1 MSVGMAASLCGG
13 CLRGRMRLPLLIKI
27 NRAGHASHGS
37 ATRPALFLIS
47 SERKSL
53 PYRFTVTAYWAIHN
67 ILFLKYT
74 SASFRRLYHKL
85 TVYGMV
91 CLIPYWMIAAAK
103 TGILLN
109 GTEGVIRTWYNKKDR
124 ADLADYNLL
133 LKEVEM
139 GAQGADERLTLLKGS
154 MSNTAQAAVKAA
166 NGGVVALDKLNKGFN
181 WAALGATALNAAI
194 SFGISV
200 LLSAAVSLISNYIH
214 RLERAH
220 QATAET
226 IAEYE
231 KQESSI
237 ASLNDSL
244 DKNYGK
250 LRELHALKD
259 TDKWND
265 TLEEQYK
272 TLQRQTLELE
282 QQLELERSKA
292 TLTQKDVADKLKD
305 EANKNEN
312 QGYVSRIRMDRV
324 AMHTHG
330 GAVNT
335 RAALSESEYIDES
348 IGIIENLNNVQ
359 SNTGRLTAIQVQ
371 QYQDIAREL
380 MRILTLRQ
388 EWIKQGEGNPWLTIE
403 IDQWKELVRTIQGV
417 LNPDIYNFKGPDDT
431 AGYVSRSIESAP
443 KAVYAQIQGADKTDF
458 LNQTSKDSAA
468 YAWVTEQAHKAQ
480 MSVEAY
486 VDELVKLSIMTD
498 NVVPKQDDL
507 ASSLL
512 DIAKVANNDLED
524 AAKAYEALESA
535 VSDYNDAGYITDD
548 TLQAI
553 NDRLPG
559 VLELL
564 MDENGQLTDNAAA
577 AMGSTDSLIKF
588 IRAQLQAQLEA
599 ARTNYQNLVNELNR
613 VKAAADGSAA
623 SMAAVIAAQ
632 ANLALAGKGVQ
643 DAQDALDNFNKY
655 AESGAF
661 TSKGRSGGGG
671 GSKSIYSQQY
681 EEITNLTEHY
691 IKMSELR
698 QKRMSEESDEY
709 KAESKQQFLYYQQLA
724 QQTYAEIS
732 RLRAKGYTEADADFR
747 KLLQNYEGYLNS
759 MYDIAKAMWEQEKQ
773 ERIKAIQQQIDD
785 ENDRWES
792 RKKQLDHEKDYYE
805 ALLDLEERYL
815 DTIGDVHKEIRSLDK
830 ELAAAKAY
838 PEGTNL
844 SLFTDDEHD
853 HLVAQLRDVEA
864 EATDLYTKYQEKLA
878 SVSAE
883 NTYELSHITDEF
895 QRQYEI
901 LLKQYEISKADLAVA
916 RARRELE
923 NVLNERNV
931 AMLVNGVWTWV
942 ADPESVKAAVE
953 AVYDAE
959 QDAEDKLTD
968 LFNTQRTQLLEE
980 TISNIEL
987 QTNIEQAAH
996 DKIIEGL
1003 EKMIEEIED
1012 MEFVFEDFIQQLL
1025 DGADGIAAA
1034 LASAIAAINAAASGI
1049 GGGGPG
1055 GSGPGAGGSYTPKT
1069 GVPVI
1074 AKKGYKEGYT
1084 VMLKPNGEVRVAP
1097 DPILEDIK
1105 KMAHDKNREKVLGRY
1120 AAGGVA
1126 DYTGHAH
1133 LDGSKSS
1140 PEVIF
1145 NSNDAAKLYHLVHTT
1160 PNLVDKLIGNVQAKF
1175 EAILPAGF
1183 KGSGNPSMTTDNS
1196 RKVYWNGNVLMEGH
1210 DADNFLTMLERV
1222 LPVV

>member
-1 MSVGMAASLCGG
+1 
-13 CLRGRMRLPLLIKI
+13 
-27 NRAGHASHGS
+27 
-37 ATRPALFLIS
+37 
-47 SERKSL
+47 
-53 PYRFTVTAYWAIHN
+53 
-67 ILFLKYT
+67 
-74 SASFRRLYHKL
+74 
-85 TVYGMV
+85 
-91 CLIPYWMIAAAK
+91 MIAAAK

-124 ADLADYNLL
+124 ADLANYNLL

-139 GAQGADERLTLLKGS
+139 GAQGADKRLTLLKGS

-166 NGGVVALDKLNKGFN
+166 NGGVVALDKLNRGFN
-181 WAALGATALNAAI
+181 RAALGAAALNAAI
-194 SFGISV
+194 SFGIFV

-214 RLERAH
+214 RLEIAH
-220 QATAET
+220 EATAQT

-244 DKNYGK
+244 DENYGK

-282 QQLELERSKA
+282 QQLELEKAKA

-305 EANKNEN
+305 EAHKNEN
-312 QGYVSRIRMDRV
+312 QGYVSRIRKDRLIL
-324 AMHTHG
+324 HTHG

-359 SNTGRLTAIQVQ
+359 SKTGRLTASQVQ

-380 MRILTLRQ
+380 MRVLTLRQ
-388 EWIKQGEGNPWLTIE
+388 EWIKQGEGNPWLTTE
-403 IDQWKELVRTIQGV
+403 IDQWKELVRIIQGV
-417 LNPDIYNFKGPDDT
+417 LNPDIYNFVGLEDT
-431 AGYVSRSIESAP
+431 TGYVRRSIESALRSGELSQ
-443 KAVYAQIQGADKTDF
+443 AVYAAQIQGADKTDF
-458 LNQTSKDSAA
+458 LNQTSRDSAA

-486 VDELVKLSIMTD
+486 VDELVRLGIMTD
-498 NVVPKQDDL
+498 GVVPKQDDL

-661 TSKGRSGGGG
+661 TSKGKSGGGG

-732 RLRAKGYTEADADFR
+732 RLRAKGYTEANADFR

-830 ELAAAKAY
+830 ELAAAKTY

-1049 GGGGPG
+1049 GGGGGSG
-1055 GSGPGAGGSYTPKT
+1055 GSGSGAGGSYTPKT

-1074 AKKGYKEGYT
+1074 AKEGYT

>member
-1 MSVGMAASLCGG
+1 MGGGRTNVVRPNWTIKQDKAAINQYNTLVG
-13 CLRGRMRLPLLIKI
+13 
-27 NRAGHASHGS
+27 H
-37 ATRPALFLIS
+37 
-47 SERKSL
+47 
-53 PYRFTVTAYWAIHN
+53 
-67 ILFLKYT
+67 
-74 SASFRRLYHKL
+74 
-85 TVYGMV
+85 
-91 CLIPYWMIAAAK
+91 
-103 TGILLN
+103 
-109 GTEGVIRTWYNKKDR
+109 
-124 ADLADYNLL
+124 LAD
-133 LKEVEM
+133 
-139 GAQGADERLTLLKGS
+139 GRLTLDEYNRVLDKLKA
-154 MSNTAQAAVKAA
+154 NATDTAKAAIQAA
-166 NGGVVALDKLNKGFN
+166 NGGTVALKNLGDTFD
-181 WAALGATALNAAI
+181 WAALKAQALNAAVGMGIGLLI
-194 SFGISV
+194 S
-200 LLSAAVSLISNYIH
+200 LAVSTLTTLIDNYT
-214 RLERAH
+214 RRAEIAH
-220 QATAET
+220 EATAET

-282 QQLELERSKA
+282 QQLELEEAKA
-292 TLTQKDVADKLKD
+292 TLNQKDVADKLKD
-305 EANKNEN
+305 EAETTEGVLYYNPVDGNEAPH
-312 QGYVSRIRMDRV
+312 QASWWESFGVSGPITSSTTGLTV
-324 AMHTHG
+324 AW
-330 GAVNT
+330 
-335 RAALSESEYIDES
+335 
-348 IGIIENLNNVQ
+348 VQ
-359 SNTGRLTAIQVQ
+359 SQSETVQDVISKLEEYNAILEDGNELTVEQVEHYRNLARFLSPIIT
-371 QYQDIAREL
+371 QY
-380 MRILTLRQ
+380 Q
-388 EWIKQGEGNPWLTIE
+388 EWIKQGEGNPWLTTE
-403 IDQWKELVRTIQGV
+403 IDQWKDLVSIIQGV
-417 LNPDIYNFKGPDDT
+417 LNPDIYNFVGLEDT
-431 AGYVSRSIESAP
+431 TGYVRRSIESAP

-468 YAWVTEQAHKAQ
+468 YAWVMEQAHAAR
-480 MSVEAY
+480 MSVEEY
-486 VDELVKLSIMTD
+486 VDELVKLDIMTD

-524 AAKAYEALESA
+524 AAEAFEALESA

-623 SMAAVIAAQ
+623 SMDAVIAAQ
-632 ANLALAGKGVQ
+632 NNLALAGKGVQ

-732 RLRAKGYTEADADFR
+732 RLRAKGYTEANADFR

-773 ERIKAIQQQIDD
+773 ERIKAIQKQIDD

-1049 GGGGPG
+1049 GGGGGSG
-1055 GSGPGAGGSYTPKT
+1055 GSGSGAGGSYTPKT

-1074 AKKGYKEGYT
+1074 AKEGYA

>member
-1 MSVGMAASLCGG
+1 MGGGRTNVVRPNWTIKQDKAAINQYNTLVG
-13 CLRGRMRLPLLIKI
+13 
-27 NRAGHASHGS
+27 H
-37 ATRPALFLIS
+37 
-47 SERKSL
+47 
-53 PYRFTVTAYWAIHN
+53 
-67 ILFLKYT
+67 
-74 SASFRRLYHKL
+74 
-85 TVYGMV
+85 
-91 CLIPYWMIAAAK
+91 
-103 TGILLN
+103 
-109 GTEGVIRTWYNKKDR
+109 
-124 ADLADYNLL
+124 LAD
-133 LKEVEM
+133 
-139 GAQGADERLTLLKGS
+139 GRLTLDEYNRVLDKLKA
-154 MSNTAQAAVKAA
+154 NATDTAKAAIQAA
-166 NGGVVALDKLNKGFN
+166 NGGTVALKNLGDTFD
-181 WAALGATALNAAI
+181 WAALKAQALNAAVGMGIGLLI
-194 SFGISV
+194 S
-200 LLSAAVSLISNYIH
+200 LAVSTLTTLIDNYV
-214 RLERAH
+214 RRAEIAH
-220 QATAET
+220 EATAET

-244 DKNYGK
+244 DENYGK

-282 QQLELERSKA
+282 QQLALEEAKA
-292 TLTQKDVADKLKD
+292 TLNQKDVADKLKD
-305 EANKNEN
+305 EAETTEGVLYYNPVDGNEAPH
-312 QGYVSRIRMDRV
+312 QASWWESFGVSGPITSSTTGLTV
-324 AMHTHG
+324 AW
-330 GAVNT
+330 
-335 RAALSESEYIDES
+335 
-348 IGIIENLNNVQ
+348 VQ
-359 SNTGRLTAIQVQ
+359 SQSETVQDVIGKLEEYNAILEDGNELTVEQVEHYRNLAKFLSPIIT
-371 QYQDIAREL
+371 QY
-380 MRILTLRQ
+380 Q
-388 EWIKQGEGNPWLTIE
+388 EWIKQGEGNPWLTVE
-403 IDQWKELVRTIQGV
+403 IDKWKALIRDIQGV
-417 LNPDIYNFKGPDDT
+417 LNPDIYNFVGLEDT
-431 AGYVSRSIESAP
+431 TGYVSRSIESGLESGELSR
-443 KAVYAQIQGADKTDF
+443 AVYVAQIKGADKTDF
-458 LNQTSKDSAA
+458 LNQTSKNSAG
-468 YAWVTEQAHKAQ
+468 YAWVAEQAHNAR
-480 MSVEAY
+480 MSVEEY

-524 AAKAYEALESA
+524 AAEAFEALESA

-632 ANLALAGKGVQ
+632 TSLALAGKGVQ

-661 TSKGRSGGGG
+661 TSKGKSGGGG

-698 QKRMSEESDEY
+698 QKRMNEESSEY
-709 KAESKQQFLYYQQLA
+709 KAESRQQFLYYQQLA
-724 QQTYAEIS
+724 EQTYAEIS
-732 RLRAKGYTEADADFR
+732 RLRAKGYTEANADFR
-747 KLLQNYEGYLNS
+747 KLLQNYESYLGS
-759 MYDIAKAMWEQEKQ
+759 MYSIAKAIWEQEKQ
-773 ERIKAIQQQIDD
+773 ERMEAVQDQIDA
-785 ENDRWES
+785 ENDRWEA
-792 RKKQLDHEKDYYE
+792 REKQLNHERDYYK
-805 ALLDLEERYL
+805 ALLELEQKYL
-815 DTIGDVHKEIRSLDK
+815 DTIGDIHTEIRDLDK
-830 ELAAAKAY
+830 ELAMAKVY

-844 SLFTDDEHD
+844 DLFTDEEHD
-853 HLVAQLRDVEA
+853 RLVAQLRDIEK
-864 EATDLYTKYQEKLA
+864 EATNLYTKYQEKLS
-878 SVSAE
+878 SVAAD

-953 AVYDAE
+953 AVYEAE
-959 QDAEDKLTD
+959 QTSEDALTD

-987 QTNIEQAAH
+987 QRATEEAMH

-1003 EKMIEEIED
+1003 QDQLEQIRKTKFCFEE
-1012 MEFVFEDFIQQLL
+1012 FIKTLL
-1025 DGADGIAAA
+1025 EGADGVAAA
-1034 LASAIAAINAAASGI
+1034 IASLIASLAGFT
-1049 GGGGPG
+1049 GGG
-1055 GSGPGAGGSYTPKT
+1055 S
-1069 GVPVI
+1069 
-1074 AKKGYKEGYT
+1074 KKGGTTTTTKPRND
-1084 VMLKPNGEVRVAP
+1084 LKVYNKRSKN
-1097 DPILEDIK
+1097 DLTQSKHSKNDITQSK
-1105 KMAHDKNREKVLGRY
+1105 RSKNDLTQSKRLKLGGTGRGSSF
-1120 AAGGVA
+1120 ATGGVVNF
-1126 DYTGHAH
+1126 TGPAH
-1133 LDGSKSS
+1133 LDGTQTD

-1145 NSNDAAKLYHLVHTT
+1145 NSADAAKLYHLVHTT
-1160 PNLVDKLIGNVQAKF
+1160 PNLVDKLLGNVQAKF
-1175 EAILPAGF
+1175 EAVLPAGF

>member
-1 MSVGMAASLCGG
+1 MGGGRTNVVRPNWTIKQDKAAINQYNTLVG
-13 CLRGRMRLPLLIKI
+13 
-27 NRAGHASHGS
+27 H
-37 ATRPALFLIS
+37 
-47 SERKSL
+47 
-53 PYRFTVTAYWAIHN
+53 
-67 ILFLKYT
+67 
-74 SASFRRLYHKL
+74 
-85 TVYGMV
+85 
-91 CLIPYWMIAAAK
+91 
-103 TGILLN
+103 
-109 GTEGVIRTWYNKKDR
+109 
-124 ADLADYNLL
+124 LAD
-133 LKEVEM
+133 
-139 GAQGADERLTLLKGS
+139 GRLTLDEYNRVLDKLKA
-154 MSNTAQAAVKAA
+154 NATDTAKAAIQAA
-166 NGGVVALDKLNKGFN
+166 NGGTVALKNLGDTFN
-181 WAALGATALNAAI
+181 WAALKAQALNAAVGMGIGLLI
-194 SFGISV
+194 S
-200 LLSAAVSLISNYIH
+200 LAVSTLTTLIDNYT
-214 RLERAH
+214 RRAEIAH
-220 QATAET
+220 EATAET

-244 DKNYGK
+244 DENYGK

-282 QQLELERSKA
+282 QQLALEEAKDA
-292 TLTQKDVADKLKD
+292 LTQKDVADKLKD
-305 EANKNEN
+305 EAETTEGVLYYNPVDGNEAPH
-312 QGYVSRIRMDRV
+312 QASWWESFGVSGPITSSTTGLTV
-324 AMHTHG
+324 AW
-330 GAVNT
+330 
-335 RAALSESEYIDES
+335 
-348 IGIIENLNNVQ
+348 VQ
-359 SNTGRLTAIQVQ
+359 SQSETVQDVIDKLGEYNAILEDGNELTVEQVERYRNLAAFLSPIIT
-371 QYQDIAREL
+371 QY
-380 MRILTLRQ
+380 Q
-388 EWIKQGEGNPWLTIE
+388 EWIKQGEGNPWLTTE
-403 IDQWKELVRTIQGV
+403 IDQWKELVRIIQGV
-417 LNPDIYNFKGPDDT
+417 LNPDIYNFVGLEDT
-431 AGYVSRSIESAP
+431 TGYVRRSIESAP

-524 AAKAYEALESA
+524 AAEAYEALESA

-632 ANLALAGKGVQ
+632 DNLALAGKGVQ
-643 DAQDALDNFNKY
+643 DAQDALDHFNKY

-671 GSKSIYSQQY
+671 GSKSIYSKEY
-681 EEITNLTEHY
+681 EQITDLTEHY
-691 IKMSELR
+691 IKMSEMR
-698 QKRMSEESDEY
+698 QKRMNEESSEY
-709 KAESKQQFLYYQQLA
+709 KAESRQQFLYYQQLA
-724 QQTYAEIS
+724 EQTYAEIS
-732 RLRAKGYTEADADFR
+732 RLRAKGYTEANADFR
-747 KLLQNYEGYLNS
+747 KLLQNYESYLGS
-759 MYDIAKAMWEQEKQ
+759 MYSIAKAIWEQEKQ
-773 ERIKAIQQQIDD
+773 ERMEAVQDQIDA
-785 ENDRWES
+785 ENDRWEA
-792 RKKQLDHEKDYYE
+792 REKQLNHERDYYK
-805 ALLDLEERYL
+805 ALLELEQKYL
-815 DTIGDVHKEIRSLDK
+815 DTIGDIHTEIRDLDK
-830 ELAAAKAY
+830 ELAMAKVY

-844 SLFTDDEHD
+844 DLFTDEEHD
-853 HLVAQLRDVEA
+853 RLVAQLRDIEK
-864 EATDLYTKYQEKLA
+864 EATNLYTKYQERLS
-878 SVSAE
+878 SVAAD

-953 AVYDAE
+953 AVYEAE
-959 QDAEDKLTD
+959 QTSEDALTD

-987 QTNIEQAAH
+987 QRATEEAMH

-1003 EKMIEEIED
+1003 QDQLEQIRKTKFCFEE
-1012 MEFVFEDFIQQLL
+1012 FIKTLL
-1025 DGADGIAAA
+1025 EGADGVAAA
-1034 LASAIAAINAAASGI
+1034 IASLIASLAGFT
-1049 GGGGPG
+1049 GGG
-1055 GSGPGAGGSYTPKT
+1055 S
-1069 GVPVI
+1069 
-1074 AKKGYKEGYT
+1074 KKGGTTTTTKPRND
-1084 VMLKPNGEVRVAP
+1084 LKVYNKRSKN
-1097 DPILEDIK
+1097 DLTQSKHSKNDITQSK
-1105 KMAHDKNREKVLGRY
+1105 RSKNDLTQSKRLKLGGTGRGSSF
-1120 AAGGVA
+1120 ATGGVVNF
-1126 DYTGHAH
+1126 TGPAH
-1133 LDGSKSS
+1133 LDGTQTD

-1145 NSNDAAKLYHLVHTT
+1145 NSADAAKLYHLVHTT
-1160 PNLVDKLIGNVQAKF
+1160 PNLVDKLLGNVQAKF
-1175 EAILPAGF
+1175 EAVLPAGF

>member
-1 MSVGMAASLCGG
+1 M
-13 CLRGRMRLPLLIKI
+13 
-27 NRAGHASHGS
+27 
-37 ATRPALFLIS
+37 T
-47 SERKSL
+47 
-53 PYRFTVTAYWAIHN
+53 
-67 ILFLKYT
+67 
-74 SASFRRLYHKL
+74 
-85 TVYGMV
+85 
-91 CLIPYWMIAAAK
+91 
-103 TGILLN
+103 
-109 GTEGVIRTWYNKKDR
+109 
-124 ADLADYNLL
+124 
-133 LKEVEM
+133 
-139 GAQGADERLTLLKGS
+139 
-154 MSNTAQAAVKAA
+154 NTAQAAAKAA
-166 NGGVVALDKLNKGFN
+166 NGGVVALDNIDKGSAR
-181 WAALGATALNAAI
+181 AALGAKALNFAANAAASIILSLLVTAIDKLVRRVEIAHQKTADVIAKYNDEQAAI
-194 SFGISV
+194 ESATKSLDENYNKLGELRQLQNSDKWSDELRDQYGQLKLQTAELERQLEIAELQASISQRDV
-200 LLSAAVSLISNYIH
+200 ADALQDEVSKTTGSWYTSRRGEYTVRKAGEFLDYVSLVAPVKDPLKHFGTQEEYTQGAIDRI
-214 RLERAH
+214 
-220 QATAET
+220 AELNK
-226 IAEYE
+226 EYE
-231 KQESSI
+231 KGGKLVGAQAKEYQALASFLSSI
-237 ASLNDSL
+237 ITQYQGWIEQAGDNPYLQPDVDAWKNVVNEIRKILSPDLVGFNPVL
-244 DKNYGK
+244 D
-250 LRELHALKD
+250 
-259 TDKWND
+259 
-265 TLEEQYK
+265 
-272 TLQRQTLELE
+272 
-282 QQLELERSKA
+282 
-292 TLTQKDVADKLKD
+292 LT
-305 EANKNEN
+305 
-312 QGYVSRIRMDRV
+312 GYVKGNIE
-324 AMHTHG
+324 HLQNG
-330 GAVNT
+330 GPNK
-335 RAALSESEYIDES
+335 L
-348 IGIIENLNNVQ
+348 
-359 SNTGRLTAIQVQ
+359 
-371 QYQDIAREL
+371 YQDIL
-380 MRILTLRQ
+380 
-388 EWIKQGEGNPWLTIE
+388 GG
-403 IDQWKELVRTIQGV
+403 IQGKSKI
-417 LNPDIYNFKGPDDT
+417 DILGDVDSQSYQWILKQ
-431 AGYVSRSIESAP
+431 
-443 KAVYAQIQGADKTDF
+443 AQEAR
-458 LNQTSKDSAA
+458 
-468 YAWVTEQAHKAQ
+468 V
-480 MSVEAY
+480 SVEAY
-486 VDELVKLSIMTD
+486 VDELVKLDYVTNDITD
-498 NVVPKQDDL
+498 DNEEF
-507 ASSLL
+507 AASLL
-512 DIAKVANNDLED
+512 SIAKTANNDLE
-524 AAKAYEALESA
+524 AAAEAYEALESA

-623 SMAAVIAAQ
+623 SMNAVIAAQ
-632 ANLALAGKGVQ
+632 TGLALAGKGVQ

-732 RLRAKGYTEADADFR
+732 RLRAKGYTEANADFR

-773 ERIKAIQQQIDD
+773 ERIKAIQEQIDD

-1049 GGGGPG
+1049 GGGGGSG
-1055 GSGPGAGGSYTPKT
+1055 GSGSGAGGSYTPKT

-1074 AKKGYKEGYT
+1074 AKEGYT

-1160 PNLVDKLIGNVQAKF
+1160 PNLVDKLLGNVQAKF
-1175 EAILPAGF
+1175 EAILPSGF

>member
-1 MSVGMAASLCGG
+1 
-13 CLRGRMRLPLLIKI
+13 
-27 NRAGHASHGS
+27 
-37 ATRPALFLIS
+37 
-47 SERKSL
+47 
-53 PYRFTVTAYWAIHN
+53 
-67 ILFLKYT
+67 
-74 SASFRRLYHKL
+74 
-85 TVYGMV
+85 MV
-91 CLIPYWMIAAAK
+91 VAAK

-109 GTEGVIRTWYNKKDR
+109 NEKGVIRTFFSKKDITQ
-124 ADLADYNLL
+124 LTQYNQY
-133 LKEVEM
+133 VEQVKKGVD
-139 GAQGADERLTLLKGS
+139 GAQEKLAEFASS

-166 NGGVVALDKLNKGFN
+166 NGGTVALKNLGDTFD
-181 WAALGATALNAAI
+181 WAALKAQALNAAVGMGIGLLI
-194 SFGISV
+194 S
-200 LLSAAVSLISNYIH
+200 LAVSTLTTLIDNYM
-214 RLERAH
+214 RRAEIAH
-220 QATAET
+220 EATAET

-244 DKNYGK
+244 DENYGK

-282 QQLELERSKA
+282 QQLALEEAKDA
-292 TLTQKDVADKLKD
+292 LTQKDVADKLKD
-305 EANKNEN
+305 EAETTEGVLYYNPVDGNEAPH
-312 QGYVSRIRMDRV
+312 QASWWESFGVSGPITSSTTGLTV
-324 AMHTHG
+324 AW
-330 GAVNT
+330 
-335 RAALSESEYIDES
+335 
-348 IGIIENLNNVQ
+348 VQ
-359 SNTGRLTAIQVQ
+359 SQSETVQDVISKLEEYNAILKDGNELTVEQVEHYRNLAGFLSPIIT
-371 QYQDIAREL
+371 QYQG
-380 MRILTLRQ
+380 
-388 EWIKQGEGNPWLTIE
+388 WIKQGEGNPWLTTE
-403 IDQWKELVRTIQGV
+403 IDQWKNLVGIIQDV
-417 LNPDIYNFKGPDDT
+417 LNPDIYNFKGLEDT
-431 AGYVSRSIESAP
+431 TGYVRRSINSAP
-443 KAVYAQIQGADKTDF
+443 AVYAAQIQGADKTDF
-458 LNQTSKDSAA
+458 LNQTTKDSAA
-468 YAWVTEQAHKAQ
+468 YAWVMEQAHAAQ

-486 VDELVKLSIMTD
+486 VDELVRLGIMTD

-643 DAQDALDNFNKY
+643 DAQDALDHFNKY

-732 RLRAKGYTEADADFR
+732 RLRAKGYTEANADFR

-773 ERIKAIQQQIDD
+773 ERIKAIQKQIDN

-853 HLVAQLRDVEA
+853 HLVAQLRDIEA

-1049 GGGGPG
+1049 GGGGGSG
-1055 GSGPGAGGSYTPKT
+1055 GSGSGAGGSYTPKT

-1074 AKKGYKEGYT
+1074 AKEGYT

-1160 PNLVDKLIGNVQAKF
+1160 PNLVDKLLGNVQAKF
-1175 EAILPAGF
+1175 EAVLPANF
-1183 KGSGNPSMTTDNS
+1183 KSGVNGQITTDNS

>member
-1 MSVGMAASLCGG
+1 
-13 CLRGRMRLPLLIKI
+13 
-27 NRAGHASHGS
+27 
-37 ATRPALFLIS
+37 
-47 SERKSL
+47 
-53 PYRFTVTAYWAIHN
+53 
-67 ILFLKYT
+67 
-74 SASFRRLYHKL
+74 
-85 TVYGMV
+85 MV
-91 CLIPYWMIAAAK
+91 CLIPYWMIVAAK

-124 ADLADYNLL
+124 EYLADYNLL

-139 GAQGADERLTLLKGS
+139 GAQGADKRLQLLTGS

-166 NGGVVALDKLNKGFN
+166 NGGAVALRNLGNTFD
-181 WAALGATALNAAI
+181 WAALKAQALNAAVGMGIGLLI
-194 SFGISV
+194 S
-200 LLSAAVSLISNYIH
+200 LAVSTLTTLIDNYT
-214 RLERAH
+214 RRAEIAH
-220 QATAET
+220 EATAET

-244 DKNYGK
+244 DKNYDK
-250 LRELHALKD
+250 LRELHALKG

-282 QQLELERSKA
+282 QQLALEEAKDA
-292 TLTQKDVADKLKD
+292 LTQKDVADKLKD
-305 EANKNEN
+305 EAETTEGVLYYNPVDGNEAPHQASWWESFGVSGPITSSTTGLTVAWVKS
-312 QGYVSRIRMDRV
+312 QGETVQDVISKLGEYNAILER
-324 AMHTHG
+324 G
-330 GAVNT
+330 GKLTVEQVEHYRNLAEF
-335 RAALSESEYIDES
+335 LSS
-348 IGIIENLNNVQ
+348 II
-359 SNTGRLTAIQVQ
+359 T
-371 QYQDIAREL
+371 QY
-380 MRILTLRQ
+380 Q
-388 EWIKQGEGNPWLTIE
+388 EWIKQGEGNPWLTVE
-403 IDQWKELVRTIQGV
+403 IDNWKDLISIIQGV
-417 LNPDIYNFKGPDDT
+417 LNPDIYNFKGLEDT

-468 YAWVTEQAHKAQ
+468 YAWVMEQAHAAQ

-486 VDELVKLSIMTD
+486 VDELVKLGIMTD

-524 AAKAYEALESA
+524 AAEAFEALESA

-613 VKAAADGSAA
+613 VKAAADGSAV
-623 SMAAVIAAQ
+623 SMAAVFAAR
-632 ANLALAGKGVQ
+632 ANLALAGEGVQ
-643 DAQDALDNFNKY
+643 DAQDALNNFNKY

-671 GSKSIYSQQY
+671 GSKSIYSKEY
-681 EEITNLTEHY
+681 EQITDLTEHY
-691 IKMSELR
+691 IKMSEMR
-698 QKRMSEESDEY
+698 QKRMNEESSEY
-709 KAESKQQFLYYQQLA
+709 KAESRQQFLYYQQLA
-724 QQTYAEIS
+724 EQTYAEIS
-732 RLRAKGYTEADADFR
+732 RLRAKGYTEANADFR
-747 KLLQNYEGYLNS
+747 KLLQNYESYLGS
-759 MYDIAKAMWEQEKQ
+759 MYSIAKAIWEQEKQ
-773 ERIKAIQQQIDD
+773 ERMEAVQDQIDA
-785 ENDRWES
+785 ENDRWEA
-792 RKKQLDHEKDYYE
+792 REKQLNHERDYYK
-805 ALLDLEERYL
+805 ALLELEQKYL
-815 DTIGDVHKEIRSLDK
+815 DTIGDIHTEIRDLDK
-830 ELAAAKAY
+830 ELAMAKVY

-844 SLFTDDEHD
+844 DLFTDEEHD
-853 HLVAQLRDVEA
+853 RLVAQLRDIEK
-864 EATDLYTKYQEKLA
+864 EATNLYTKYQEKLS
-878 SVSAE
+878 SVAAD

-953 AVYDAE
+953 AVYEAE
-959 QDAEDKLTD
+959 QTSEDALTD

-987 QTNIEQAAH
+987 QRATEEAMH

-1003 EKMIEEIED
+1003 QDQLEQIRKTKFCFEE
-1012 MEFVFEDFIQQLL
+1012 FIKTLL
-1025 DGADGIAAA
+1025 EGADGVAAA
-1034 LASAIAAINAAASGI
+1034 IASLIASLAGFT
-1049 GGGGPG
+1049 GGG
-1055 GSGPGAGGSYTPKT
+1055 S
-1069 GVPVI
+1069 
-1074 AKKGYKEGYT
+1074 KKGGTTTTTKPRND
-1084 VMLKPNGEVRVAP
+1084 LKVYNRKSKRFKLGGMVVQPPLP
-1097 DPILEDIK
+1097 DLVGARIRRGSSF
-1105 KMAHDKNREKVLGRY
+1105 AT
-1120 AAGGVA
+1120 GGVVNF
-1126 DYTGHAH
+1126 TGPAY
-1133 LDGSKSS
+1133 LDGTQTD

-1145 NSNDAAKLYHLVHTT
+1145 NSADAAKLYHLVHTT

>member
-1 MSVGMAASLCGG
+1 MVRPNWTIKQDKAAINQYNTLVG
-13 CLRGRMRLPLLIKI
+13 
-27 NRAGHASHGS
+27 H
-37 ATRPALFLIS
+37 
-47 SERKSL
+47 
-53 PYRFTVTAYWAIHN
+53 
-67 ILFLKYT
+67 
-74 SASFRRLYHKL
+74 
-85 TVYGMV
+85 
-91 CLIPYWMIAAAK
+91 
-103 TGILLN
+103 
-109 GTEGVIRTWYNKKDR
+109 
-124 ADLADYNLL
+124 LAD
-133 LKEVEM
+133 
-139 GAQGADERLTLLKGS
+139 GRLTLDEYNRVLGKLKA
-154 MSNTAQAAVKAA
+154 NATDTAKAAIQAA
-166 NGGVVALDKLNKGFN
+166 NGGTVALKNLGGAFD
-181 WAALGATALNAAI
+181 WAALKAQALNAVVGMGIGLLI
-194 SFGISV
+194 S
-200 LLSAAVSLISNYIH
+200 LAVSTLTTLIDNYT
-214 RLERAH
+214 RRAEIAH
-220 QATAET
+220 EATAET

-244 DKNYGK
+244 DENYGK

-282 QQLELERSKA
+282 QQLALEEAKDA
-292 TLTQKDVADKLKD
+292 LTQKDVADKLKA
-305 EANKNEN
+305 EAETTEGVQYYNPVDGNEAPH
-312 QGYVSRIRMDRV
+312 QASWWETFGVSGPITSSTTGLTV
-324 AMHTHG
+324 AW
-330 GAVNT
+330 
-335 RAALSESEYIDES
+335 
-348 IGIIENLNNVQ
+348 VQ
-359 SNTGRLTAIQVQ
+359 SQSETVQDVISKLEEYNAILEQGNKLTVEQAEHYRNLAEFLSPIIT
-371 QYQDIAREL
+371 QY
-380 MRILTLRQ
+380 Q
-388 EWIKQGEGNPWLTIE
+388 EWIKQGEGNPWLTVE
-403 IDQWKELVRTIQGV
+403 IDKWKELVRFIQGV
-417 LNPDIYNFKGPDDT
+417 LNPDIYNFVGLEDT
-431 AGYVSRSIESAP
+431 TGYVSRSIESAP

-468 YAWVTEQAHKAQ
+468 YAWVTEQAHAAQ

-486 VDELVKLSIMTD
+486 VDELVRLDIMTD

-661 TSKGRSGGGG
+661 TSKGKSGGGG

-732 RLRAKGYTEADADFR
+732 RLRAKGYTEANADFR

-773 ERIKAIQQQIDD
+773 ERIKAIQKQIDD

-968 LFNTQRTQLLEE
+968 LFNTQRTLLLEE

-1049 GGGGPG
+1049 GGGGGSG
-1055 GSGPGAGGSYTPKT
+1055 GSGSGAGGSYTPKT

-1074 AKKGYKEGYT
+1074 AKEGYT

-1160 PNLVDKLIGNVQAKF
+1160 PNLVDKLLGNVQAKF

>member
-1 MSVGMAASLCGG
+1 MTKGD
-13 CLRGRMRLPLLIKI
+13 IKDLTFY
-27 NRAGHASHGS
+27 NELVS
-37 ATRPALFLIS
+37 ALGKDNNTPKQLEF
-47 SERKSL
+47 
-53 PYRFTVTAYWAIHN
+53 
-67 ILFLKYT
+67 
-74 SASFRRLYHKL
+74 
-85 TVYGMV
+85 
-91 CLIPYWMIAAAK
+91 
-103 TGILLN
+103 LN
-109 GTEGVIRTWYNKKDR
+109 GSLARLKD
-124 ADLADYNLL
+124 N
-133 LKEVEM
+133 
-139 GAQGADERLTLLKGS
+139 

-181 WAALGATALNAAI
+181 WAALGATALNFAVNAAASIILSLLVTAIDKLVRRVEIAHQKTADVIAQYNDEQAAI
-194 SFGISV
+194 E
-200 LLSAAVSLISNYIH
+200 SA
-214 RLERAH
+214 
-220 QATAET
+220 T
-226 IAEYE
+226 
-231 KQESSI
+231 K
-237 ASLNDSL
+237 SL
-244 DKNYGK
+244 DENYNK
-250 LRELHALKD
+250 LGELRRLQNSDKWSDELKD
-259 TDKWND
+259 
-265 TLEEQYK
+265 QYK
-272 TLQRQTLELE
+272 QLKLQTA
-282 QQLELERSKA
+282 ELERQLA
-292 TLTQKDVADKLKD
+292 TAKLQASISQRDVAGALRDEVSKTTGSWYTSRRGEYTVRKAGEFLDYVSLVAPVKDPLTHFGTQEEYIQSAIGRIAELNEEYEEGGKLVGAQAKEYQALASFLSSIITQYQGWIEQAGD
-305 EANKNEN
+305 NPYLQPDVDAWKNVVNEIRKILN
-312 QGYVSRIRMDRV
+312 PDLVGFNPVLDLTGYVKGNIE
-324 AMHTHG
+324 HLQNG
-330 GAVNT
+330 GPNK
-335 RAALSESEYIDES
+335 L
-348 IGIIENLNNVQ
+348 
-359 SNTGRLTAIQVQ
+359 
-371 QYQDIAREL
+371 YQDIL
-380 MRILTLRQ
+380 
-388 EWIKQGEGNPWLTIE
+388 GG
-403 IDQWKELVRTIQGV
+403 IQGKSKI
-417 LNPDIYNFKGPDDT
+417 DILGDVDSQSYQWILKQ
-431 AGYVSRSIESAP
+431 
-443 KAVYAQIQGADKTDF
+443 AQEAR
-458 LNQTSKDSAA
+458 
-468 YAWVTEQAHKAQ
+468 V
-480 MSVEAY
+480 SVEAY
-486 VDELVKLSIMTD
+486 VDELVKLGYVTNDITD
-498 NVVPKQDDL
+498 DNEEF
-507 ASSLL
+507 AASLL
-512 DIAKVANNDLED
+512 SIAKTANNDLE
-524 AAKAYEALESA
+524 AAAEAFEALESA

-643 DAQDALDNFNKY
+643 DAQDALDHFNKY

-732 RLRAKGYTEADADFR
+732 RLRAKGYTEANADFR

-773 ERIKAIQQQIDD
+773 ERIKAIQKQIDD

-1049 GGGGPG
+1049 GGGGGSG
-1055 GSGPGAGGSYTPKT
+1055 GSGSGAGGSYTPKT

-1074 AKKGYKEGYT
+1074 AKEGYS

-1160 PNLVDKLIGNVQAKF
+1160 PNLVDKLLGNVQAKF
-1175 EAILPAGF
+1175 EAVLPAGF

>member
-1 MSVGMAASLCGG
+1 M
-13 CLRGRMRLPLLIKI
+13 
-27 NRAGHASHGS
+27 
-37 ATRPALFLIS
+37 
-47 SERKSL
+47 
-53 PYRFTVTAYWAIHN
+53 
-67 ILFLKYT
+67 
-74 SASFRRLYHKL
+74 
-85 TVYGMV
+85 
-91 CLIPYWMIAAAK
+91 
-103 TGILLN
+103 
-109 GTEGVIRTWYNKKDR
+109 GVIRSWVTKKDVEQLTR
-124 ADLADYNLL
+124 YNAVLS
-133 LKEVEM
+133 EVKTMSEDTQKNLDKM
-139 GAQGADERLTLLKGS
+139 KSS
-154 MSNTAQAAVKAA
+154 MSNTAKAAIEAA

-220 QATAET
+220 QATAEI

-237 ASLNDSL
+237 ASLNDGL
-244 DKNYGK
+244 DENYSK

-265 TLEEQYK
+265 TLEEQYE

-282 QQLELERSKA
+282 QQLTLEKAKA

-312 QGYVSRIRMDRV
+312 QGHVSRIRMDRV
-324 AMHTHG
+324 NMHTHG

-359 SNTGRLTAIQVQ
+359 SENGRLTASQVQ
-371 QYQDIAREL
+371 QYQEIASEL
-380 MRILTLRQ
+380 MRIVTLRQ
-388 EWIKQGEGNPWLTIE
+388 EWIKQGEGNPWLTTE
-403 IDQWKELVRTIQGV
+403 IDQWKELVRIIQGV
-417 LNPDIYNFKGPDDT
+417 LNPDIYNFKGLEDT
-431 AGYVSRSIESAP
+431 TGYVRRSIDSAP
-443 KAVYAQIQGADKTDF
+443 AVYASQIQGADKTDF

-468 YAWVTEQAHKAQ
+468 YAWVTEQAHAAQ

-486 VDELVKLSIMTD
+486 VDELVRLGIMTD

-559 VLELL
+559 VLDLL

-661 TSKGRSGGGG
+661 TSKGKSGGGG

-732 RLRAKGYTEADADFR
+732 RLRAKGYTEANADFR

-773 ERIKAIQQQIDD
+773 ERIKAIQKQIDD

-1049 GGGGPG
+1049 GGGGGSG
-1055 GSGPGAGGSYTPKT
+1055 GSGSGAGGSYTPKT

-1074 AKKGYKEGYT
+1074 AKEGYA

-1105 KMAHDKNREKVLGRY
+1105 KMAHDKNRKKVLGRY

-1160 PNLVDKLIGNVQAKF
+1160 PNLVDKLLGNVQAKF
-1175 EAILPAGF
+1175 EAVLPAGF
-1183 KGSGNPSMTTDNS
+1183 KGSSNPSMTTDNS

>member
-1 MSVGMAASLCGG
+1 MGGGRTNVVRPNWTIKQDKAA
-13 CLRGRMRLPLLIKI
+13 I
-27 NRAGHASHGS
+27 NRYNTLVGH
-37 ATRPALFLIS
+37 
-47 SERKSL
+47 
-53 PYRFTVTAYWAIHN
+53 
-67 ILFLKYT
+67 
-74 SASFRRLYHKL
+74 
-85 TVYGMV
+85 
-91 CLIPYWMIAAAK
+91 
-103 TGILLN
+103 
-109 GTEGVIRTWYNKKDR
+109 
-124 ADLADYNLL
+124 LAD
-133 LKEVEM
+133 
-139 GAQGADERLTLLKGS
+139 GRLTLDEYNRVLDKLKA
-154 MSNTAQAAVKAA
+154 NATDTAKAAIQAA
-166 NGGVVALDKLNKGFN
+166 NGGTVALKNLGDSFD
-181 WAALGATALNAAI
+181 WAALKAQALNAAVGMGIGLLI
-194 SFGISV
+194 S
-200 LLSAAVSLISNYIH
+200 LAVSTLTTLIDNYT
-214 RLERAH
+214 RRAEIAH
-220 QATAET
+220 EATAET

-244 DKNYGK
+244 DENYGK
-250 LRELHALKD
+250 LRDLHALKD

-282 QQLELERSKA
+282 QQLALEEAKDA
-292 TLTQKDVADKLKD
+292 LTQKDVADKLKD
-305 EANKNEN
+305 EAETTEGVLYYNPVDGNEAPH
-312 QGYVSRIRMDRV
+312 QASWWESFGVSGPITSSTTGLTV
-324 AMHTHG
+324 AW
-330 GAVNT
+330 
-335 RAALSESEYIDES
+335 
-348 IGIIENLNNVQ
+348 VQ
-359 SNTGRLTAIQVQ
+359 SQSETVQDVISKLEEYNAILEQGNELTVEQTEHYRNLAGFLSPIIT
-371 QYQDIAREL
+371 QY
-380 MRILTLRQ
+380 Q
-388 EWIKQGEGNPWLTIE
+388 EWIKQGEGNPWLTTE
-403 IDQWKELVRTIQGV
+403 IDQWKNLVRIIQGV
-417 LNPDIYNFKGPDDT
+417 LNPDIYNFVGLEDT
-431 AGYVSRSIESAP
+431 TGYVLRSIGKLP
-443 KAVYAQIQGADKTDF
+443 QAVYAAKIQGANKTDF
-458 LNQTSKDSAA
+458 LNQTSKDSEA
-468 YAWVTEQAHKAQ
+468 YAWVMKEAHAAQ

-486 VDELVKLSIMTD
+486 VDELVKLGIMTD

-623 SMAAVIAAQ
+623 SIAAVIAAQ
-632 ANLALAGKGVQ
+632 TGLALAGKGVQ
-643 DAQDALDNFNKY
+643 DAQDALDHFNKY

-732 RLRAKGYTEADADFR
+732 RLRAKGYTESNADFR

-773 ERIKAIQQQIDD
+773 ERIKAIQKQIDN

-1049 GGGGPG
+1049 GGGGGPGAGG
-1055 GSGPGAGGSYTPKT
+1055 GSGAGGSYTPKT

-1074 AKKGYKEGYT
+1074 AKKSYT

-1196 RKVYWNGNVLMEGH
+1196 RKVYWNGNVLMEGQ

>member
-1 MSVGMAASLCGG
+1 MLV
-13 CLRGRMRLPLLIKI
+13 I
-27 NRAGHASHGS
+27 
-37 ATRPALFLIS
+37 
-47 SERKSL
+47 
-53 PYRFTVTAYWAIHN
+53 
-67 ILFLKYT
+67 
-74 SASFRRLYHKL
+74 
-85 TVYGMV
+85 
-91 CLIPYWMIAAAK
+91 AAK
-103 TGILLN
+103 TGTLIGGQSATIRSWYSKQDIKDITYYNQLVDLMNRGKLSASELN
-109 GTEGVIRTWYNKKDR
+109 EEIS
-124 ADLADYNLL
+124 DLSQN
-133 LKEVEM
+133 
-139 GAQGADERLTLLKGS
+139 

-166 NGGVVALDKLNKGFN
+166 NGGTVALTNLGKTFD
-181 WAALGATALNAAI
+181 WAALKAQALNAAVGMGIGLLI
-194 SFGISV
+194 S
-200 LLSAAVSLISNYIH
+200 LAVSTLTTLIDNYI
-214 RLERAH
+214 RRVEIAH
-220 QATAET
+220 EATAET
-226 IAEYE
+226 IADYE

-237 ASLNDSL
+237 ASLNNSL
-244 DKNYGK
+244 DENYGK

-282 QQLELERSKA
+282 QQLALEEAKA
-292 TLTQKDVADKLKD
+292 ALTQKDVADKLKD

-312 QGYVSRIRMDRV
+312 QAYASRIRMDRV
-324 AMHTHG
+324 VMHTHG

-335 RAALSESEYIDES
+335 RASLSESEYIDES
-348 IGIIENLNNVQ
+348 IDIIKNLNNVQ
-359 SNTGRLTAIQVQ
+359 SENGRLTASQVQ

-380 MRILTLRQ
+380 MRIVTLRQ
-388 EWIKQGEGNPWLTIE
+388 EWIKQGEGNPWLTVE
-403 IDQWKELVRTIQGV
+403 IDQWKELVRRIQGV
-417 LNPDIYNFKGPDDT
+417 LNPDIYNFVGLEDT
-431 AGYVSRSIESAP
+431 TGYVRRSIESAL
-443 KAVYAQIQGADKTDF
+443 KSGELSQAVYAAQIQGADKTDF

-468 YAWVTEQAHKAQ
+468 YAWVTEQAHKAR

-486 VDELVKLSIMTD
+486 VDELVKLGIMTD

-524 AAKAYEALESA
+524 AAEAFEALESA

-661 TSKGRSGGGG
+661 TSKGKSGGGG

-732 RLRAKGYTEADADFR
+732 RLRAKGYTEANADFR

-773 ERIKAIQQQIDD
+773 ERIKAIQKQIDD

-1049 GGGGPG
+1049 GGGGGSG
-1055 GSGPGAGGSYTPKT
+1055 GSGSGAGGSYTPKT

-1074 AKKGYKEGYT
+1074 AKKGYT

-1160 PNLVDKLIGNVQAKF
+1160 PNLVDKLLGNVQAKF
-1175 EAILPAGF
+1175 EAVLPAGF
-1183 KGSGNPSMTTDNS
+1183 NGSSNPSMTTDNS

>member
-1 MSVGMAASLCGG
+1 
-13 CLRGRMRLPLLIKI
+13 
-27 NRAGHASHGS
+27 
-37 ATRPALFLIS
+37 
-47 SERKSL
+47 
-53 PYRFTVTAYWAIHN
+53 
-67 ILFLKYT
+67 
-74 SASFRRLYHKL
+74 
-85 TVYGMV
+85 MV
-91 CLIPYWMIAAAK
+91 IAAK

-109 GTEGVIRTWYNKKDR
+109 GTKGVIRTWYNKKDI

-139 GAQGADERLTLLKGS
+139 GAQGADKRLQLLTGS
-154 MSNTAQAAVKAA
+154 MSNTAQAAVRAA
-166 NGGVVALDKLNKGFN
+166 NGGTVALTNLGKTFD
-181 WAALGATALNAAI
+181 WAALKAQALNAAVGMGIGLLI
-194 SFGISV
+194 S
-200 LLSAAVSLISNYIH
+200 LAVSTLTTLIDNYI
-214 RLERAH
+214 RRVEIAH
-220 QATAET
+220 EATAET

-237 ASLNDSL
+237 ASLNNSL
-244 DKNYGK
+244 DENYGK

-282 QQLELERSKA
+282 QQLALEESKA
-292 TLTQKDVADKLKD
+292 ALTQKDVADKLKD

-312 QGYVSRIRMDRV
+312 QTYVSRIRMDRV
-324 AMHTHG
+324 VTHTHG

-335 RAALSESEYIDES
+335 RASLSESEYIDES

-359 SNTGRLTAIQVQ
+359 IKTGRLTASQVQ

-380 MRILTLRQ
+380 MRIVTLRQ
-388 EWIKQGEGNPWLTIE
+388 DWIKQGEGNPWLTVE
-403 IDQWKELVRTIQGV
+403 IDQWKELVRIIQGV
-417 LNPDIYNFKGPDDT
+417 LNPDIYNFKGSEDT
-431 AGYVSRSIESAP
+431 TGYVLRSINSLP
-443 KAVYAQIQGADKTDF
+443 QAVYAAKIQGADKTDF

-468 YAWVTEQAHKAQ
+468 YAWVAEQAHNAR
-480 MSVEAY
+480 MSVEEY
-486 VDELVKLSIMTD
+486 VDELVKLGIMTD

-524 AAKAYEALESA
+524 AAEAFEALEGA

-599 ARTNYQNLVNELNR
+599 ARINYQNLVNELNR

-661 TSKGRSGGGG
+661 TSKGKSGGGG
-671 GSKSIYSQQY
+671 GSKSIYSKEY
-681 EEITNLTEHY
+681 EQITDLTEHY
-691 IKMSELR
+691 IKMSEMR
-698 QKRMSEESDEY
+698 QKRMNEESSEY
-709 KAESKQQFLYYQQLA
+709 KAESRQQFLYYQQLA
-724 QQTYAEIS
+724 EQTYAEIS
-732 RLRAKGYTEADADFR
+732 RLRAKGYTEANADFR
-747 KLLQNYEGYLNS
+747 KLLQNYESYLGS
-759 MYDIAKAMWEQEKQ
+759 MYSIAKAIWEQEKQ
-773 ERIKAIQQQIDD
+773 ERIDAIQDQIDA
-785 ENDRWES
+785 ENDRWEA
-792 RKKQLDHEKDYYE
+792 REKQLNHEKDYYE
-805 ALLDLEERYL
+805 ALLELEERYL

-953 AVYDAE
+953 AVYDAKQTSE
-959 QDAEDKLTD
+959 DALTD

-987 QTNIEQAAH
+987 QRAAEEAMH
-996 DKIIEGL
+996 DKIIDGL
-1003 EKMIEEIED
+1003 QDSLEQVQK
-1012 MEFVFEDFIQQLL
+1012 MEFCFEEFIQTLL
-1025 DGADGIAAA
+1025 EGTDGIASAF
-1034 LASAIAAINAAASGI
+1034 ASAIAKLSGVSGSGKA
-1049 GGGGPG
+1049 GGGKNKQIVVSAGSKRPTGLNDGDIIYYRDSG
-1055 GSGPGAGGSYTPKT
+1055 GS
-1069 GVPVI
+1069 V
-1074 AKKGYKEGYT
+1074 
-1084 VMLKPNGEVRVAP
+1084 N
-1097 DPILEDIK
+1097 PILVGGPNPLPIGFAKGSLSKPAYTGTGNEWWNEVILK
-1105 KMAHDKNREKVLGRY
+1105 YGGKGWGPSFST
-1120 AAGGVA
+1120 GGVVNF
-1126 DYTGHAH
+1126 TGPAH
-1133 LDGSKSS
+1133 LDGTQTD
-1140 PEVIF
+1140 PEVVF
-1145 NSNDAAKLYHLVHTT
+1145 NSADAAKLYHLVHTT
-1160 PNLVDKLIGNVQAKF
+1160 PNLVDKLIGNVQTKF
-1175 EAILPAGF
+1175 EAILPSGF
-1183 KGSGNPSMTTDNS
+1183 KGGSNSSMTTDNS

>member
-1 MSVGMAASLCGG
+1 
-13 CLRGRMRLPLLIKI
+13 
-27 NRAGHASHGS
+27 
-37 ATRPALFLIS
+37 
-47 SERKSL
+47 
-53 PYRFTVTAYWAIHN
+53 
-67 ILFLKYT
+67 
-74 SASFRRLYHKL
+74 
-85 TVYGMV
+85 MV
-91 CLIPYWMIAAAK
+91 IAAK

-109 GTEGVIRTWYNKKDR
+109 GTKGVIRTWYNKKDI

-139 GAQGADERLTLLKGS
+139 GAQGADKRLQLLTGS
-154 MSNTAQAAVKAA
+154 MSNTAQAAVRAA
-166 NGGVVALDKLNKGFN
+166 NGGTVALTNLGKTFD
-181 WAALGATALNAAI
+181 WAALKAQALNAAVGMGIGLLI
-194 SFGISV
+194 S
-200 LLSAAVSLISNYIH
+200 LAVSTLTTLIDNYI
-214 RLERAH
+214 RRAEIAH
-220 QATAET
+220 EATAET

-244 DKNYGK
+244 DENYGK

-282 QQLELERSKA
+282 QQLELEESKA
-292 TLTQKDVADKLKD
+292 ALTQKDVADKLKD
-305 EANKNEN
+305 EAEKTEGALYYNPVDDNEAPH
-312 QGYVSRIRMDRV
+312 QASWWESFGVRGPITSSTTGLTV
-324 AMHTHG
+324 AW
-330 GAVNT
+330 
-335 RAALSESEYIDES
+335 
-348 IGIIENLNNVQ
+348 VQ
-359 SNTGRLTAIQVQ
+359 SQSETVQDVIDKLEEYNAILKNGNELTVEQVEHYRNLVEFLSPIIT
-371 QYQDIAREL
+371 QY
-380 MRILTLRQ
+380 Q
-388 EWIKQGEGNPWLTIE
+388 EWIKQGEGNPWLTVE
-403 IDQWKELVRTIQGV
+403 IDKWKELVRYIQGV
-417 LNPDIYNFKGPDDT
+417 LNPDIYNFKGPEDT
-431 AGYVSRSIESAP
+431 TGYVRRSIESAP
-443 KAVYAQIQGADKTDF
+443 KSGELSKAVYAQIQGADKTDF

-468 YAWVTEQAHKAQ
+468 YAWVAEQAHKAQ

-486 VDELVKLSIMTD
+486 VDELVKLGIMTD

-512 DIAKVANNDLED
+512 DIAKVANNDIED

-632 ANLALAGKGVQ
+632 ANLSLAGKGVQ

-698 QKRMSEESDEY
+698 QKRMSEESSEY
-709 KAESKQQFLYYQQLA
+709 KAESRQQFLYYQQLA
-724 QQTYAEIS
+724 EQTYAEIS
-732 RLRAKGYTEADADFR
+732 RLRAKGYTEANADFR
-747 KLLQNYEGYLNS
+747 KLLQNYESYLGS
-759 MYDIAKAMWEQEKQ
+759 MYSIAKAIWEQEKQ
-773 ERIKAIQQQIDD
+773 ERIDAIQDQIDA
-785 ENDRWES
+785 ENDRWEA
-792 RKKQLDHEKDYYE
+792 REKQLNHEKDYYK
-805 ALLDLEERYL
+805 ALLELEQKYL
-815 DTIGDVHKEIRSLDK
+815 DTIGDIHTEIRDLDK
-830 ELAAAKAY
+830 ELAMAKVY

-844 SLFTDDEHD
+844 DLFTDEEHD
-853 HLVAQLRDVEA
+853 RLVAQLRDIEK
-864 EATDLYTKYQEKLA
+864 EATNLYTKYQEKLS
-878 SVSAE
+878 SVAAD

-953 AVYDAE
+953 AVYEAE
-959 QDAEDKLTD
+959 QTSEDALTD

-987 QTNIEQAAH
+987 QRATEEAMH

-1003 EKMIEEIED
+1003 QDQLEQIRKTKFCFEE
-1012 MEFVFEDFIQQLL
+1012 FIKTLL
-1025 DGADGIAAA
+1025 EGADGVAAA
-1034 LASAIAAINAAASGI
+1034 IASLIASLAGFT
-1049 GGGGPG
+1049 GGG
-1055 GSGPGAGGSYTPKT
+1055 S
-1069 GVPVI
+1069 
-1074 AKKGYKEGYT
+1074 KKGGTTTTTKPRND
-1084 VMLKPNGEVRVAP
+1084 LKVYNKRS
-1097 DPILEDIK
+1097 
-1105 KMAHDKNREKVLGRY
+1105 KNNLTQSKHSKNDLTQSKRSKNDLTQSKRLKLGGTGRGSSF
-1120 AAGGVA
+1120 ATGGVVNF
-1126 DYTGHAH
+1126 TGPAH
-1133 LDGSKSS
+1133 LDGTQTD

-1145 NSNDAAKLYHLVHTT
+1145 NSADAAKLYHLVHTT
-1160 PNLVDKLIGNVQAKF
+1160 PNLVDKLLGNVQAKF
-1175 EAILPAGF
+1175 EAVLPAGF

>member
-1 MSVGMAASLCGG
+1 
-13 CLRGRMRLPLLIKI
+13 MRLPLLIKI

-67 ILFLKYT
+67 ILFLKHT
-74 SASFRRLYHKL
+74 PASFRRLYHKL

-109 GTEGVIRTWYNKKDR
+109 GTKGVIRTWYNKKDIEY
-124 ADLADYNLL
+124 LADYNLL

-139 GAQGADERLTLLKGS
+139 GAQGADKRLQLLTGS

-166 NGGVVALDKLNKGFN
+166 NGGTVALKNLGYAFD
-181 WAALGATALNAAI
+181 WAALKAQALNAAVGMGIGLLI
-194 SFGISV
+194 S
-200 LLSAAVSLISNYIH
+200 LAVSTLTTLIDNYI
-214 RLERAH
+214 RRVEIAH
-220 QATAET
+220 EATAQT

-244 DKNYGK
+244 DENYGK

-265 TLEEQYK
+265 TLKEQYK
-272 TLQRQTLELE
+272 TLQRHTLELE

-312 QGYVSRIRMDRV
+312 QGHVSRIRMDRV
-324 AMHTHG
+324 IMHTHG

-348 IGIIENLNNVQ
+348 IGIIENLNSVQ
-359 SNTGRLTAIQVQ
+359 SKTGRLTAIQVQ

-380 MRILTLRQ
+380 MKILTLRQ
-388 EWIKQGEGNPWLTIE
+388 EWIKQGEGNPWLTTE
-403 IDQWKELVRTIQGV
+403 IDQWKELVRSIQGV
-417 LNPDIYNFKGPDDT
+417 LNPDIYNFVGLEDT
-431 AGYVSRSIESAP
+431 TGYVSRSINSALRSGELSQ
-443 KAVYAQIQGADKTDF
+443 AVYAQIQGADKTDF

-468 YAWVTEQAHKAQ
+468 YAWVTEQAHAAQ

-486 VDELVKLSIMTD
+486 VDELVRLDIMTD

-623 SMAAVIAAQ
+623 SMNAVIAAQ
-632 ANLALAGKGVQ
+632 TGLALAGKGVQ

-698 QKRMSEESDEY
+698 QKRMSKESDEY

-732 RLRAKGYTEADADFR
+732 RLRAKGYTEANADFR

-773 ERIKAIQQQIDD
+773 ERIKAIQKQIDD

-1049 GGGGPG
+1049 GGGSGGG
-1055 GSGPGAGGSYTPKT
+1055 GSGAGGSYTPKT

-1074 AKKGYKEGYT
+1074 AKGVPVIAKEGYT

-1183 KGSGNPSMTTDNS
+1183 NGSGNPSMTTDNS
-1196 RKVYWNGNVLMEGH
+1196 RKVYWNGNVLMEGQ

>member
-1 MSVGMAASLCGG
+1 MISAA
-13 CLRGRMRLPLLIKI
+13 
-27 NRAGHASHGS
+27 
-37 ATRPALFLIS
+37 T
-47 SERKSL
+47 
-53 PYRFTVTAYWAIHN
+53 
-67 ILFLKYT
+67 
-74 SASFRRLYHKL
+74 
-85 TVYGMV
+85 
-91 CLIPYWMIAAAK
+91 
-103 TGILLN
+103 TGVLLN
-109 GTEGVIRTWYNKKDR
+109 GKKGIIKTWASKKDVT
-124 ADLADYNLL
+124 DLTSYNGLL
-133 LKEVEM
+133 DLINKSTNPDNIKKLNEEMSRLK
-139 GAQGADERLTLLKGS
+139 DN
-154 MSNTAQAAVKAA
+154 MSNTAQAAVRAA
-166 NGGVVALDKLNKGFN
+166 NGGVVALSNLKKGFD

-214 RLERAH
+214 RTEIAH
-220 QATAET
+220 EATAET

-231 KQESSI
+231 KQESSL

-244 DKNYGK
+244 DENYGK

-282 QQLELERSKA
+282 QQLELEEAKA

-324 AMHTHG
+324 VTHTHG

-359 SNTGRLTAIQVQ
+359 SKTGRLTAIQVQ

-388 EWIKQGEGNPWLTIE
+388 EWIKQGEGNPWLTTE

-417 LNPDIYNFKGPDDT
+417 LNPDIYNFVGLEDT
-431 AGYVSRSIESAP
+431 TGYVRRSIDSAL
-443 KAVYAQIQGADKTDF
+443 KSGELSQAVYAAQIQGADKTDF

-486 VDELVKLSIMTD
+486 VDELVRLGIMTD

-661 TSKGRSGGGG
+661 TSKGKSGGGG

-732 RLRAKGYTEADADFR
+732 RLRAKGYTEANADFR

-773 ERIKAIQQQIDD
+773 ERIKAIQEQIDD

-815 DTIGDVHKEIRSLDK
+815 DTIGDVHKEIRSLDR

-1049 GGGGPG
+1049 GGGGGSG
-1055 GSGPGAGGSYTPKT
+1055 GSGSGAGGSYTPKT

-1074 AKKGYKEGYT
+1074 AKEGYT

-1105 KMAHDKNREKVLGRY
+1105 KMAHDKNRKKVLGRY

-1160 PNLVDKLIGNVQAKF
+1160 PNLVDKLLGNVQAKF
-1175 EAILPAGF
+1175 EAVLPAGF

>member
-1 MSVGMAASLCGG
+1 
-13 CLRGRMRLPLLIKI
+13 
-27 NRAGHASHGS
+27 
-37 ATRPALFLIS
+37 
-47 SERKSL
+47 
-53 PYRFTVTAYWAIHN
+53 
-67 ILFLKYT
+67 
-74 SASFRRLYHKL
+74 
-85 TVYGMV
+85 
-91 CLIPYWMIAAAK
+91 MIVAAK

-109 GTEGVIRTWYNKKDR
+109 GTKGVIRTWYNKKDIE
-124 ADLADYNLL
+124 DLTDYNLL

-139 GAQGADERLTLLKGS
+139 GAQGADIRLASLKGS
-154 MSNTAQAAVKAA
+154 MSSTAQAAVKAA
-166 NGGVVALDKLNKGFN
+166 NGGTVALTNLGKTFD
-181 WAALGATALNAAI
+181 WAALKAQALNAAVGMGIGLLI
-194 SFGISV
+194 S
-200 LLSAAVSLISNYIH
+200 LAVSTLTTLIDNYIR
-214 RLERAH
+214 RLEIAH
-220 QATAET
+220 EATAET

-272 TLQRQTLELE
+272 TLQNQTLELE
-282 QQLELERSKA
+282 QQLALEEAKVA
-292 TLTQKDVADKLKD
+292 LTQKDVADKLKD

-312 QGYVSRIRMDRV
+312 QTYVSRIRMDRV
-324 AMHTHG
+324 VMHSHG

-335 RAALSESEYIDES
+335 RDALSESEYIDES

-359 SNTGRLTAIQVQ
+359 SENGRLTASQVQ

-388 EWIKQGEGNPWLTIE
+388 EWIKQGEGNPWLTTE
-403 IDQWKELVRTIQGV
+403 IDQWKELVRIIQGV
-417 LNPDIYNFKGPDDT
+417 LNPDIYNFVGLEDT
-431 AGYVSRSIESAP
+431 TGYVSRSIESAL
-443 KAVYAQIQGADKTDF
+443 KSGELSQAVYAAQIQGADKTDF

-468 YAWVTEQAHKAQ
+468 YAWVTEQAHKAR

-486 VDELVKLSIMTD
+486 VDELVKLGIMTD

-524 AAKAYEALESA
+524 AAEAFEALESA

-632 ANLALAGKGVQ
+632 ANLSLAGKGVQ

-732 RLRAKGYTEADADFR
+732 RLRAKGYTAANADFR

-773 ERIKAIQQQIDD
+773 ERIKAIQKQIDD

-1049 GGGGPG
+1049 GGSG
-1055 GSGPGAGGSYTPKT
+1055 GSGGSGSGAGGSYTPKT

-1074 AKKGYKEGYT
+1074 AKKGYT

-1160 PNLVDKLIGNVQAKF
+1160 PNLVDKLLGNVQAKF
-1175 EAILPAGF
+1175 EAVLPAGF
-1183 KGSGNPSMTTDNS
+1183 NGSSNPSMTTDNS

>member
-1 MSVGMAASLCGG
+1 
-13 CLRGRMRLPLLIKI
+13 
-27 NRAGHASHGS
+27 
-37 ATRPALFLIS
+37 
-47 SERKSL
+47 
-53 PYRFTVTAYWAIHN
+53 
-67 ILFLKYT
+67 
-74 SASFRRLYHKL
+74 
-85 TVYGMV
+85 MV
-91 CLIPYWMIAAAK
+91 VAAK

-109 GTEGVIRTWYNKKDR
+109 DEKGVIRTFFSKKDIKQ
-124 ADLADYNLL
+124 LTQYNQY
-133 LKEVEM
+133 VEQVKKGVD
-139 GAQGADERLTLLKGS
+139 GAQEKLAEFGS
-154 MSNTAQAAVKAA
+154 SMTNTAQAAAKAA
-166 NGGVVALDKLNKGFN
+166 NGGTVALKNLGDTFN
-181 WAALGATALNAAI
+181 WAALKAQALNAAVGMGIGLLI
-194 SFGISV
+194 S
-200 LLSAAVSLISNYIH
+200 LAVSTLTTLIDNYI
-214 RLERAH
+214 RRAEIAH
-220 QATAET
+220 EATAET

-244 DKNYGK
+244 DENYGK

-282 QQLELERSKA
+282 QQLALESAKA

-312 QGYVSRIRMDRV
+312 QAYVSRIRMDRV

-330 GAVNT
+330 GVVNT

-348 IGIIENLNNVQ
+348 IGIIKNLNNVQ
-359 SNTGRLTAIQVQ
+359 SENGRLTASQVQ
-371 QYQDIAREL
+371 QYQDIASEL
-380 MRILTLRQ
+380 MRIVTLRQ
-388 EWIKQGEGNPWLTIE
+388 EWIKQGEGNPWLTTE
-403 IDQWKELVRTIQGV
+403 IDQWKELVRIIQDV
-417 LNPDIYNFKGPDDT
+417 LNPDIYNFKGLEDT
-431 AGYVSRSIESAP
+431 TGYVRRSIESALQSGELSQ
-443 KAVYAQIQGADKTDF
+443 AVYAAQIQGADKTDF

-468 YAWVTEQAHKAQ
+468 YAWVTEQAHAAQ

-486 VDELVKLSIMTD
+486 VDELVKLGIMTD

-643 DAQDALDNFNKY
+643 DAQDALDHFNKY

-732 RLRAKGYTEADADFR
+732 RLRAKGYTESNADFR

-773 ERIKAIQQQIDD
+773 ERIKAIQKQIDD

-1049 GGGGPG
+1049 GGGGGSG
-1055 GSGPGAGGSYTPKT
+1055 GSGSGAGGSYTPKT

-1074 AKKGYKEGYT
+1074 AKEGYA

-1105 KMAHDKNREKVLGRY
+1105 KMAHDKNRKKVLGRY

-1160 PNLVDKLIGNVQAKF
+1160 PNLVDKLLGNVQAKF
-1175 EAILPAGF
+1175 EAVLPAGF

>member
-1 MSVGMAASLCGG
+1 MGGGRTNVVRPNWTIKQDKAAINQYNTLVG
-13 CLRGRMRLPLLIKI
+13 
-27 NRAGHASHGS
+27 H
-37 ATRPALFLIS
+37 
-47 SERKSL
+47 
-53 PYRFTVTAYWAIHN
+53 
-67 ILFLKYT
+67 
-74 SASFRRLYHKL
+74 
-85 TVYGMV
+85 
-91 CLIPYWMIAAAK
+91 
-103 TGILLN
+103 
-109 GTEGVIRTWYNKKDR
+109 
-124 ADLADYNLL
+124 LAD
-133 LKEVEM
+133 
-139 GAQGADERLTLLKGS
+139 GRLTLDEYNRVLDKLKA
-154 MSNTAQAAVKAA
+154 NATDTAKAAIQAA
-166 NGGVVALDKLNKGFN
+166 NGGTVALKNLGDTFD
-181 WAALGATALNAAI
+181 WAALKAQALNAAVGMGIGLLI
-194 SFGISV
+194 S
-200 LLSAAVSLISNYIH
+200 LAVSTLTTLIDNYT
-214 RLERAH
+214 RRAEIAH
-220 QATAET
+220 EATAET

-282 QQLELERSKA
+282 QQLALEEAKA
-292 TLTQKDVADKLKD
+292 TLNQKDVADKLKD
-305 EANKNEN
+305 EAETTEGVLYYNPVDGNEAPH
-312 QGYVSRIRMDRV
+312 QASWWESFGVSGPITSSTTGLTV
-324 AMHTHG
+324 AW
-330 GAVNT
+330 
-335 RAALSESEYIDES
+335 
-348 IGIIENLNNVQ
+348 VQ
-359 SNTGRLTAIQVQ
+359 SQSETVQDVISKLEEYNAILEQGNELTVEQVEHYRNLAEFLSPIIT
-371 QYQDIAREL
+371 QY
-380 MRILTLRQ
+380 Q
-388 EWIKQGEGNPWLTIE
+388 EWIKQGEGNPWLTVE
-403 IDQWKELVRTIQGV
+403 IDKWKDLVRFIQDV
-417 LNPDIYNFKGPDDT
+417 LNPDIYNFKGLEDT
-431 AGYVSRSIESAP
+431 TGYVRRSIESAP

-623 SMAAVIAAQ
+623 SIAAVIAAQ
-632 ANLALAGKGVQ
+632 TGLALAGKGVQ

-691 IKMSELR
+691 IKMSEMR
-698 QKRMSEESDEY
+698 QKRMNEESSEY
-709 KAESKQQFLYYQQLA
+709 KAESRQQFLYYQQLA
-724 QQTYAEIS
+724 EQTYAEIS
-732 RLRAKGYTEADADFR
+732 RLRAKGYTEANADFR
-747 KLLQNYEGYLNS
+747 KLLQNYESYLGS
-759 MYDIAKAMWEQEKQ
+759 MYSIAKAIWEQEKQ
-773 ERIKAIQQQIDD
+773 ERMEAVQDQIDA
-785 ENDRWES
+785 ENDRWEA
-792 RKKQLDHEKDYYE
+792 REKQLNHEKDYYK
-805 ALLDLEERYL
+805 ALLELEQNYL
-815 DTIGDVHKEIRSLDK
+815 DTIGDIHTEIRDLDK
-830 ELAAAKAY
+830 ELAMAKVY

-844 SLFTDDEHD
+844 DLFTDEEHD
-853 HLVAQLRDVEA
+853 RLVAQLRDIEK
-864 EATDLYTKYQEKLA
+864 EATNLYTKYQEKLS
-878 SVSAE
+878 SVAAD

-953 AVYDAE
+953 AVYEAE
-959 QDAEDKLTD
+959 QTSEDALTD

-987 QTNIEQAAH
+987 QRATEEAMH
-996 DKIIEGL
+996 DKIIDGL
-1003 EKMIEEIED
+1003 QDSLEQVQK
-1012 MEFVFEDFIQQLL
+1012 MEFCFEEFIQTLL
-1025 DGADGIAAA
+1025 EGTDGIASAF
-1034 LASAIAAINAAASGI
+1034 ASAIAKLSGAFGNGKA
-1049 GGGGPG
+1049 GGGKNKQIVVSAGSKRPTGLNDGDIIYYRDSG
-1055 GSGPGAGGSYTPKT
+1055 GS
-1069 GVPVI
+1069 V
-1074 AKKGYKEGYT
+1074 
-1084 VMLKPNGEVRVAP
+1084 N
-1097 DPILEDIK
+1097 PILVGGPNPLPIGFAKGSLSKPAYTGKGNEWWNEVILK
-1105 KMAHDKNREKVLGRY
+1105 YGGKGWGPSFST
-1120 AAGGVA
+1120 GGVVNF
-1126 DYTGHAH
+1126 TGPAH
-1133 LDGSKSS
+1133 LDGTQTD
-1140 PEVIF
+1140 PEVVF
-1145 NSNDAAKLYHLVHTT
+1145 NSADAAKLYHLVHTT
-1160 PNLVDKLIGNVQAKF
+1160 PNLVDKLMGDVQAKF

>member
-1 MSVGMAASLCGG
+1 M
-13 CLRGRMRLPLLIKI
+13 
-27 NRAGHASHGS
+27 
-37 ATRPALFLIS
+37 
-47 SERKSL
+47 
-53 PYRFTVTAYWAIHN
+53 
-67 ILFLKYT
+67 T
-74 SASFRRLYHKL
+74 S
-85 TVYGMV
+85 
-91 CLIPYWMIAAAK
+91 
-103 TGILLN
+103 
-109 GTEGVIRTWYNKKDR
+109 
-124 ADLADYNLL
+124 
-133 LKEVEM
+133 
-139 GAQGADERLTLLKGS
+139 
-154 MSNTAQAAVKAA
+154 TAQAAAKAA

-200 LLSAAVSLISNYIH
+200 LLSAAVSVISNYIH
-214 RLERAH
+214 RAERAH
-220 QATAET
+220 QATADV
-226 IAEYE
+226 IAKYNDE
-231 KQESSI
+231 QAAIES
-237 ASLNDSL
+237 ATKSL
-244 DKNYGK
+244 DENYNK
-250 LRELHALKD
+250 LGELRQLQNS
-259 TDKWND
+259 DKWSD
-265 TLEEQYK
+265 ELRDQYK
-272 TLQRQTLELE
+272 QLKLQTA
-282 QQLELERSKA
+282 ELERQLEVAELQASIS
-292 TLTQKDVADKLKD
+292 QRDVADALQDEVSKTTGSWYTSSLGEYTVRKAGDFLDYVSLAASFKNPLQHFGTQEEYTQGAIDRIAELNKEYKKGGKLVGAQAKEYQALASFLSSIITQYQGWIEQAGD
-305 EANKNEN
+305 NPYLQPDVDAWKNVVNEIRKILSPDLVGFN
-312 QGYVSRIRMDRV
+312 PVLDLTGYVKGNIE
-324 AMHTHG
+324 HLQNG
-330 GAVNT
+330 GPNK
-335 RAALSESEYIDES
+335 L
-348 IGIIENLNNVQ
+348 
-359 SNTGRLTAIQVQ
+359 
-371 QYQDIAREL
+371 YQDIL
-380 MRILTLRQ
+380 
-388 EWIKQGEGNPWLTIE
+388 GG
-403 IDQWKELVRTIQGV
+403 IQGKSKI
-417 LNPDIYNFKGPDDT
+417 DILGDVDSQSYQWILKQ
-431 AGYVSRSIESAP
+431 
-443 KAVYAQIQGADKTDF
+443 AQEAR
-458 LNQTSKDSAA
+458 
-468 YAWVTEQAHKAQ
+468 V
-480 MSVEAY
+480 SVEAY
-486 VDELVKLSIMTD
+486 VDELVKLGYVTNDITD
-498 NVVPKQDDL
+498 DNEEF
-507 ASSLL
+507 AASLL
-512 DIAKVANNDLED
+512 SIAKTANNDLED
-524 AAKAYEALESA
+524 AAEAFEALESA

-623 SMAAVIAAQ
+623 SMSAVIAAQ
-632 ANLALAGKGVQ
+632 DNLALAGKGVQ

-732 RLRAKGYTEADADFR
+732 RLRAKGYTAANADFR

-773 ERIKAIQQQIDD
+773 ERIKAIQKQIDN

-1049 GGGGPG
+1049 GGGGGSG
-1055 GSGPGAGGSYTPKT
+1055 GSGSGAGGSYTPKT

-1074 AKKGYKEGYT
+1074 AKEGYT

-1160 PNLVDKLIGNVQAKF
+1160 PNLVDKLLGNVQAKF
-1175 EAILPAGF
+1175 EAVLPAGF

>member
-1 MSVGMAASLCGG
+1 M
-13 CLRGRMRLPLLIKI
+13 
-27 NRAGHASHGS
+27 
-37 ATRPALFLIS
+37 
-47 SERKSL
+47 
-53 PYRFTVTAYWAIHN
+53 
-67 ILFLKYT
+67 
-74 SASFRRLYHKL
+74 
-85 TVYGMV
+85 
-91 CLIPYWMIAAAK
+91 
-103 TGILLN
+103 
-109 GTEGVIRTWYNKKDR
+109 GVIRSWVTKKDVEQLTR
-124 ADLADYNLL
+124 YNAVLS
-133 LKEVEM
+133 EVKTMSEDTQKNLDKM
-139 GAQGADERLTLLKGS
+139 KSS
-154 MSNTAQAAVKAA
+154 MSNTAKAAIEAA

-250 LRELHALKD
+250 LSELHALKD

-272 TLQRQTLELE
+272 TLQNQTLELE
-282 QQLELERSKA
+282 QQLALEEAKA
-292 TLTQKDVADKLKD
+292 ALTQKDVADKLKD

-312 QGYVSRIRMDRV
+312 QTHVSRIRMDRV
-324 AMHTHG
+324 VMHTHG

-348 IGIIENLNNVQ
+348 IGIIKNLNNVQ
-359 SNTGRLTAIQVQ
+359 SQTGRLTAIQVQ

-388 EWIKQGEGNPWLTIE
+388 EWIKQGEGNPWLKTE
-403 IDQWKELVRTIQGV
+403 IDQWKELVRRIQGV
-417 LNPDIYNFKGPDDT
+417 LNPDIYNFVGLENT
-431 AGYVSRSIESAP
+431 TGYVRRSINSALQSGELSR
-443 KAVYAQIQGADKTDF
+443 ALYAAQIKGADKTDF

-468 YAWVTEQAHKAQ
+468 YAWVAEQAHNAR
-480 MSVEAY
+480 MSVEEY
-486 VDELVKLSIMTD
+486 VDELVKLGIMTD

-613 VKAAADGSAA
+613 VKAAADSSAA
-623 SMAAVIAAQ
+623 SMAAVNAAQ
-632 ANLALAGKGVQ
+632 DNLALAGKGVQ

-724 QQTYAEIS
+724 EQTYAEIS
-732 RLRAKGYTEADADFR
+732 RLRAKGYTEANADFR
-747 KLLQNYEGYLNS
+747 KLLQNYESYLGS
-759 MYDIAKAMWEQEKQ
+759 MYSIAKAIWEQEKQ
-773 ERIKAIQQQIDD
+773 ERMEAVQDQIDA
-785 ENDRWES
+785 ENDRWEA
-792 RKKQLDHEKDYYE
+792 REKQLNHEKDYYK
-805 ALLDLEERYL
+805 ALLELEQKYL
-815 DTIGDVHKEIRSLDK
+815 DTIGDIHTEIRDLDK
-830 ELAAAKAY
+830 ELAMAKVY

-844 SLFTDDEHD
+844 DLFTDEEHD
-853 HLVAQLRDVEA
+853 RLVAQLRDIEK
-864 EATDLYTKYQEKLA
+864 EATNLYTKYQEKLS
-878 SVSAE
+878 SVAAD

-953 AVYDAE
+953 AVYEAE
-959 QDAEDKLTD
+959 QTSEDALTD

-987 QTNIEQAAH
+987 QRATEEAMH

-1003 EKMIEEIED
+1003 QDQLEQIRKTKFCFEE
-1012 MEFVFEDFIQQLL
+1012 FIKTLL
-1025 DGADGIAAA
+1025 EGADGVAAA
-1034 LASAIAAINAAASGI
+1034 IASLIASLAGFT
-1049 GGGGPG
+1049 GGG
-1055 GSGPGAGGSYTPKT
+1055 S
-1069 GVPVI
+1069 
-1074 AKKGYKEGYT
+1074 KKGGTTTTTKPRND
-1084 VMLKPNGEVRVAP
+1084 LKVYNKRS
-1097 DPILEDIK
+1097 
-1105 KMAHDKNREKVLGRY
+1105 KNDLTQSKRLKLGGTGRGSSF
-1120 AAGGVA
+1120 ATGGVVNF
-1126 DYTGHAH
+1126 TGPAH
-1133 LDGSKSS
+1133 LDGTQTD

-1145 NSNDAAKLYHLVHTT
+1145 NSADAAKLYHLVHTT
-1160 PNLVDKLIGNVQAKF
+1160 PNLVDKLLGNVQAKF

>member
-1 MSVGMAASLCGG
+1 M
-13 CLRGRMRLPLLIKI
+13 
-27 NRAGHASHGS
+27 
-37 ATRPALFLIS
+37 
-47 SERKSL
+47 
-53 PYRFTVTAYWAIHN
+53 
-67 ILFLKYT
+67 
-74 SASFRRLYHKL
+74 
-85 TVYGMV
+85 
-91 CLIPYWMIAAAK
+91 
-103 TGILLN
+103 
-109 GTEGVIRTWYNKKDR
+109 GVIRSWLTKGDIKDLTFYNELVSALGKDNNTPKQLEFLNGS
-124 ADLADYNLL
+124 LAR
-133 LKEVEM
+133 LK
-139 GAQGADERLTLLKGS
+139 DN
-154 MSNTAQAAVKAA
+154 MSNTAQAAVQAA

-181 WAALGATALNAAI
+181 WAALGAQALNAAI

-200 LLSAAVSLISNYIH
+200 LLSAAVSLISNYVH
-214 RLERAH
+214 RAERAH
-220 QATAET
+220 EATADVIAQYNDEQAT
-226 IAEYE
+226 I
-231 KQESSI
+231 ES
-237 ASLNDSL
+237 ATKSL
-244 DKNYGK
+244 DENYNK
-250 LRELHALKD
+250 LGELRQLQNS
-259 TDKWND
+259 DKWSD
-265 TLEEQYK
+265 ELKEQYK
-272 TLQRQTLELE
+272 QLKLQTA
-282 QQLELERSKA
+282 ELERQLEIAELQAGIS
-292 TLTQKDVADKLKD
+292 QRDVADALRDEVSKTTDSWYTSYTDEHTGEYTVRKAEGFSDYFAIATSFTNPFIHFGTQEEYTQYAIDRIAELNKEYENGGKLVGKQAKEYQALASFLSSIVTQYQGWIEQAGD
-305 EANKNEN
+305 NPYLQPDVDAWKNVVNEIRKILN
-312 QGYVSRIRMDRV
+312 PDLVGFNPVLDLNGYVESNIK
-324 AMHTHG
+324 HLKNG
-330 GAVNT
+330 GPN
-335 RAALSESEYIDES
+335 
-348 IGIIENLNNVQ
+348 
-359 SNTGRLTAIQVQ
+359 RL
-371 QYQDIAREL
+371 YQDIL
-380 MRILTLRQ
+380 
-388 EWIKQGEGNPWLTIE
+388 GG
-403 IDQWKELVRTIQGV
+403 IQGKSKI
-417 LNPDIYNFKGPDDT
+417 DILSDVDSQSYQWILKQ
-431 AGYVSRSIESAP
+431 
-443 KAVYAQIQGADKTDF
+443 AQEAR
-458 LNQTSKDSAA
+458 
-468 YAWVTEQAHKAQ
+468 V
-480 MSVEAY
+480 SVEAY
-486 VDELVKLSIMTD
+486 VDELVKLGYVTNDITD
-498 NVVPKQDDL
+498 DNEEF
-507 ASSLL
+507 AASLL
-512 DIAKVANNDLED
+512 SIAKTANNDLE
-524 AAKAYEALESA
+524 AAAEAFEALESA

-613 VKAAADGSAA
+613 VKAAADVSAA
-623 SMAAVIAAQ
+623 SIDAVSAAQ

-709 KAESKQQFLYYQQLA
+709 KTESKQQFLYYQQLA

-732 RLRAKGYTEADADFR
+732 RLRAKGYTEANADFR

-773 ERIKAIQQQIDD
+773 ERIKAIQEQIDD

-959 QDAEDKLTD
+959 QDAEDTLTD

-1055 GSGPGAGGSYTPKT
+1055 GSGPGKTDVPVTPKE
-1069 GVPVI
+1069 
-1074 AKKGYKEGYT
+1074 GYKEGYT

-1105 KMAHDKNREKVLGRY
+1105 KMAHDKNRKKVLSSY

-1160 PNLVDKLIGNVQAKF
+1160 PNLVDKLLGNVQAKF

>member
-1 MSVGMAASLCGG
+1 
-13 CLRGRMRLPLLIKI
+13 
-27 NRAGHASHGS
+27 
-37 ATRPALFLIS
+37 
-47 SERKSL
+47 
-53 PYRFTVTAYWAIHN
+53 
-67 ILFLKYT
+67 
-74 SASFRRLYHKL
+74 
-85 TVYGMV
+85 MV
-91 CLIPYWMIAAAK
+91 CLIPYWMIVAAK

-109 GTEGVIRTWYNKKDR
+109 GTKGVIRTWYNKKDI

-139 GAQGADERLTLLKGS
+139 GAQGADERLQLLTGS
-154 MSNTAQAAVKAA
+154 MSSTAQAAVKAA
-166 NGGVVALDKLNKGFN
+166 NGGTVAITNLGKTFD
-181 WAALGATALNAAI
+181 WAALKAQALNAAVGMGIGLLI
-194 SFGISV
+194 S
-200 LLSAAVSLISNYIH
+200 LAVSTLTTLIDNYI
-214 RLERAH
+214 RRVEIAH
-220 QATAET
+220 EATAET
-226 IAEYE
+226 IADYE

-237 ASLNDSL
+237 ASLNNSL
-244 DKNYGK
+244 DENYGK

-282 QQLELERSKA
+282 QQLALEESKA
-292 TLTQKDVADKLKD
+292 ALTQKDVADKLKD

-312 QGYVSRIRMDRV
+312 QAYASRIRMDRV
-324 AMHTHG
+324 VMHTHG

-335 RAALSESEYIDES
+335 RASLSESEYIDES

-359 SNTGRLTAIQVQ
+359 IKTGRLTASQVQ

-380 MRILTLRQ
+380 MRIVTLRQ
-388 EWIKQGEGNPWLTIE
+388 EWIKQGEGNPWLTVE
-403 IDQWKELVRTIQGV
+403 IDQWKELVRRIQGV
-417 LNPDIYNFKGPDDT
+417 LNPDIYNFVGLEDT
-431 AGYVSRSIESAP
+431 TGYVRRSIESAP

-468 YAWVTEQAHKAQ
+468 YAWVAEQAHNAR
-480 MSVEAY
+480 MSVEEY
-486 VDELVKLSIMTD
+486 VDELVKLGIMTD

-524 AAKAYEALESA
+524 AAKAYEALEGA

-613 VKAAADGSAA
+613 VKAAADGSVA
-623 SMAAVIAAQ
+623 SIFAVSDAQ
-632 ANLALAGKGVQ
+632 TALALAGKGVQ
-643 DAQDALDNFNKY
+643 DAQDALDRFNKY

-732 RLRAKGYTEADADFR
+732 RLRAKGYTEANADFR

-773 ERIKAIQQQIDD
+773 ERIKAIQKQIDD

-959 QDAEDKLTD
+959 QDAEDELTD

-1049 GGGGPG
+1049 GGGGGSG
-1055 GSGPGAGGSYTPKT
+1055 GSGSGAGGSYTPKT

-1074 AKKGYKEGYT
+1074 AKKGYT

-1160 PNLVDKLIGNVQAKF
+1160 PNLVDKLLGNVQAKF
-1175 EAILPAGF
+1175 EAVLPAGF

>member
-1 MSVGMAASLCGG
+1 MTKGD
-13 CLRGRMRLPLLIKI
+13 IKDLTFY
-27 NRAGHASHGS
+27 NELVS
-37 ATRPALFLIS
+37 ALGKDNNTPKQLEF
-47 SERKSL
+47 
-53 PYRFTVTAYWAIHN
+53 
-67 ILFLKYT
+67 
-74 SASFRRLYHKL
+74 
-85 TVYGMV
+85 
-91 CLIPYWMIAAAK
+91 
-103 TGILLN
+103 LN
-109 GTEGVIRTWYNKKDR
+109 GSLARLKD
-124 ADLADYNLL
+124 N
-133 LKEVEM
+133 
-139 GAQGADERLTLLKGS
+139 

-166 NGGVVALDKLNKGFN
+166 NGGVVALDKLNKGFS
-181 WAALGATALNAAI
+181 WAALGAQALNAVI
-194 SFGISV
+194 NFGISV
-200 LLSAAVSLISNYIH
+200 LLSAAVSVISNYIH
-214 RLERAH
+214 RAERAH
-220 QATAET
+220 QATADV
-226 IAEYE
+226 IAKYNDEQAAIESATKSLDENYNKLGELRQLQNSDKWSDELRDQYEQLKLQTAELERQLEIAKLQASISQRDVADALRNEVSKTTSSLYVYNPLVGESTKRQAKDVFDYVAIAGSFLGLNDNGLLDYGTQEEYTQGAIDKIAELNKEYE
-231 KQESSI
+231 KGGKLVGAQAKEYQALASFLSSI
-237 ASLNDSL
+237 I
-244 DKNYGK
+244 
-250 LRELHALKD
+250 
-259 TDKWND
+259 T
-265 TLEEQYK
+265 
-272 TLQRQTLELE
+272 
-282 QQLELERSKA
+282 
-292 TLTQKDVADKLKD
+292 
-305 EANKNEN
+305 
-312 QGYVSRIRMDRV
+312 
-324 AMHTHG
+324 
-330 GAVNT
+330 
-335 RAALSESEYIDES
+335 
-348 IGIIENLNNVQ
+348 
-359 SNTGRLTAIQVQ
+359 
-371 QYQDIAREL
+371 QYQ
-380 MRILTLRQ
+380 
-388 EWIKQGEGNPWLTIE
+388 EWTKQGEGNPWLTTE
-403 IDQWKELVRTIQGV
+403 IDQWKELVRIIQGV
-417 LNPDIYNFKGPDDT
+417 LNPDIYNFVGLEDT
-431 AGYVSRSIESAP
+431 TGYVHRSINSAP

-468 YAWVTEQAHKAQ
+468 YAWVTEQAHAAQ

-486 VDELVKLSIMTD
+486 VDELVRLDIMTD

-661 TSKGRSGGGG
+661 TSKGKSGGGG

-732 RLRAKGYTEADADFR
+732 RLRAKGYTEANADFR

-773 ERIKAIQQQIDD
+773 ERIKAIQKQIDN

-1049 GGGGPG
+1049 GGGG
-1055 GSGPGAGGSYTPKT
+1055 GSGSSGSGAGGSYTPKT

-1074 AKKGYKEGYT
+1074 AKKSYT

-1160 PNLVDKLIGNVQAKF
+1160 PNLVDKLLGNVQAKF
-1175 EAILPAGF
+1175 EAVLPAGF